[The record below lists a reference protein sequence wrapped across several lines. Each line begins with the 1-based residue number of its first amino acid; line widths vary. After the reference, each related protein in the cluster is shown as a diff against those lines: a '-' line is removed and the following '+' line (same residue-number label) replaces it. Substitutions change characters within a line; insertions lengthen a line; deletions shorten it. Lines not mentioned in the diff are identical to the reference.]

1 VPYATADARRQLL
14 DTLGGAADHLALA
27 LSDLGEAYEELDELT
42 ADRLEEQLFS
52 PLKLAYGRARRAH
65 TAFAERYELE
75 RREFPSP
82 GPGAPSRGAKGLI
95 EDAAQAAG
103 EGDQELANLQDSMLP
118 VEVGDASL
126 RADLEQVR
134 MLLDG
139 FAAHTR
145 ELLRTLGR

>member
-14 DTLGGAADHLALA
+14 DSLGAAADHLALA
-27 LSDLGEAYEELDELT
+27 LSELAEAYEELDELT

-65 TAFAERYELE
+65 TAFAGRYELE
-75 RREFPSP
+75 SRDFPSP

-95 EDAAQAAG
+95 EDAVAAAG
-103 EGDQELANLQDSMLP
+103 AGDQALADLQDSLLP
-118 VEVGDASL
+118 VEVGDAPL

-139 FAAHTR
+139 FGAHAR
-145 ELLRTLGR
+145 DLLRTLGR